1 MGIKLLNP
9 HVLVRPDAPI
19 TQVGSVQLPD
29 FLAKKAAEGQVVEVG
44 RFVFTNGVEFDLG
57 VRVGD
62 KILYRP
68 HDGERVQVD
77 GEDFLLLTMQQII
90 GVLTKENIDG

>member
-9 HVLVRPDAPI
+9 HVLVRPDAPT
-19 TQVGSVQLPD
+19 TQINGVQLPD
-29 FLAKKAAEGQVVEVG
+29 FLARKAAEGLVVEVG

-62 KILYRP
+62 RIIYRP
-68 HDGERVQVD
+68 HDGERVTVD
-77 GEDFLLLTMQQII
+77 GEELLMMREEEILGII
-90 GVLTKENIDG
+90 QK

>member
-9 HVLVRPDAPI
+9 HALVRPAAPATAI
-19 TQVGSVQLPD
+19 NGVMLPD
-29 FLAKKAAEGQVVEVG
+29 FLVKKAAEGVIVEVG

-68 HDGERVQVD
+68 HDGEKVTVD
-77 GEDFLLLTMQQII
+77 GEEFLLLTMQQII
-90 GVLTKENIDG
+90 GVLTDD

>member
-9 HVLVRPDAPI
+9 HVLVRPDAPT
-19 TQVGSVQLPD
+19 TQIGSVQLPD
-29 FLAKKAAEGQVVEVG
+29 FLARKAAEGLVTTVG

-68 HDGERVQVD
+68 HDGERVTVD
-77 GEDFLLLTMQQII
+77 GEELLLLTMQQII
-90 GVLTKENIDG
+90 GVLDKE

>member
-9 HVLVRPDAPI
+9 HVLVRPDAPKTEI
-19 TQVGSVQLPD
+19 NGVKLPD
-29 FLAKKAAEGQVVEVG
+29 FLIKKAAEGEVVEVG

-68 HDGERVQVD
+68 HDGEPVHVD
-77 GEDFLLLTMQQII
+77 GEDFILLTMQQII
-90 GVLTKENIDG
+90 GVLK

>member
-9 HVLVRPDAPI
+9 HVLIRTDAPVDHI
-19 TQVGSVQLPD
+19 NGVMLPD
-29 FLAKKAAEGQVVEVG
+29 TLKKKPGSGTVVEVG

-62 KILYRP
+62 KVLYRP
-68 HDGERVQVD
+68 WDGETVTVD
-77 GEDFLLLTMQQII
+77 GEDLLLLTMQQII
-90 GVLTKENIDG
+90 GVITEGSE